1 MKIEKMGSTKR
12 RDQIDTLRTIIWYS
26 YIEMNFANSTNYKI
40 EKVIEPESFRK
51 SEAGN
56 YFHSNK
62 WTKYKVGKHTP
73 GNKLISKANQHVKGT
88 AKIINHIVW
97 EAIRGHK
104 SLKWF
109 MEEGVYQ
116 LSWDVQRIIFKSV
129 NDQNEL
135 ISVLHVR
142 KDLRRLERLASMD
155 ALAALII
162 FLRIADDQNQRKIAL
177 SIGHSIYRIL
187 LVMCVFLPLAKF
199 RYELV
204 YLIYLYVFPLCQS
217 EMKKFDR
224 NDVDKFYDNSCK
236 LNYILLEAE
245 DENIIDLES
254 EGMGISKKM
263 YTNFLFDILDGKR
276 GLEMI
281 REFSPSL

>member
-1 MKIEKMGSTKR
+1 MQIEKIESTKR
-12 RDQIDTLRTIIWYS
+12 RDQIDTLRTTIWYS
-26 YIEMNFANSTNYKI
+26 YIEMNFTNSTNYKI
-40 EKVIEPESFRK
+40 EKLIEPESFRK

-62 WTKYKVGKHTP
+62 WTKYKIGKHTP
-73 GNKLISKANQHVKGT
+73 GNKLINKANQHVKGT

-97 EAIRGHK
+97 EAIRGRK

-109 MEEGVYQ
+109 MEDGVNQ
-116 LSWDVQRIIFKSV
+116 LSWDVQRIIFKTI

-135 ISVLHVR
+135 ISVLHIR
-142 KDLRRLERLASMD
+142 KDLRRLERLANLD
-155 ALAALII
+155 ALAALIF

-199 RYELV
+199 RYELAF
-204 YLIYLYVFPLCQS
+204 LIYLYVFPLCQS
-217 EMKKFDR
+217 EMKKNNC
-224 NDVDKFYDNSCK
+224 NDVNEFYDNSTK

-245 DENIIDLES
+245 DENIIDLERK
-254 EGMGISKKM
+254 GITKKM

-276 GLEMI
+276 GLKLI
-281 REFSPSL
+281 KEFSPSF

>member
-1 MKIEKMGSTKR
+1 MQIEKIESTKR
-12 RDQIDTLRTIIWYS
+12 RDQIDTLRTTIWYS
-26 YIEMNFANSTNYKI
+26 YIEMNFTNSTNYKI
-40 EKVIEPESFRK
+40 EKLIEPESFRK

-62 WTKYKVGKHTP
+62 WTKYKIGKHTP
-73 GNKLISKANQHVKGT
+73 GNKLINKANQHVKGT

-97 EAIRGHK
+97 EAIRGRK

-109 MEEGVYQ
+109 MEDGVNQ
-116 LSWDVQRIIFKSV
+116 LSWDVQRIIFKTI

-135 ISVLHVR
+135 ISVLHIR
-142 KDLRRLERLASMD
+142 KDLRRLERLANLD
-155 ALAALII
+155 ALAALIF

-199 RYELV
+199 RYELAF
-204 YLIYLYVFPLCQS
+204 LIYLYVFSLCQS
-217 EMKKFDR
+217 EMKKNNC
-224 NDVDKFYDNSCK
+224 NDVNEFYDNSTK

-245 DENIIDLES
+245 DENIIDLERK
-254 EGMGISKKM
+254 GITKKM

-276 GLEMI
+276 GLKLI
-281 REFSPSL
+281 KEFSPSF

>member
-1 MKIEKMGSTKR
+1 MKIESTKR
-12 RDQIDTLRTIIWYS
+12 RDQIDTLRTTIWYS
-26 YIEMNFANSTNYKI
+26 YIEMNFTNSTNYKI
-40 EKVIEPESFRK
+40 EKLIEPESFRK

-62 WTKYKVGKHTP
+62 WTKYKIGKHTP
-73 GNKLISKANQHVKGT
+73 GNKLINKANQHVKGT

-97 EAIRGHK
+97 EAIRGRK

-109 MEEGVYQ
+109 MEDGVHQ

-135 ISVLHVR
+135 ISVLHII

-162 FLRIADDQNQRKIAL
+162 FLRIADDQNQRNIAL

-199 RYELV
+199 RYELAF
-204 YLIYLYVFPLCQS
+204 LIYLYVFPLCQS
-217 EMKKFDR
+217 EMKKFDS
-224 NDVDKFYDNSCK
+224 NDVDEFFDRSSN

-245 DENIIDLES
+245 DENIIDLERK
-254 EGMGISKKM
+254 GITKKM
-263 YTNFLFDILDGKR
+263 YTTFLFDILDGKR
-276 GLEMI
+276 GLEKI
-281 REFSPSL
+281 REFSPSF